1 MSTAPARRA
10 VAAVLAAVTLGAG
23 LTACS
28 PAEPEP
34 APVVAALAEALAAG
48 TAEGVAWEA
57 PGAAEPQVEA
67 IFAEVGGVTRHVDVA
82 AVGEPYTDGDE
93 RLVDAE
99 LDWRW
104 DLGAEDW
111 AYPSEVTLVL
121 DEEAEAWEVRWRRTV
136 VAPEL
141 AEAAGLTTAQTPAE
155 RGDILG
161 PDGRPIVVAT
171 PVLRV
176 GIDKV
181 ALPDPEAQRISAQA
195 VAALAGWEDPAA
207 FAEQVLAAG
216 PRAFVEAITVREG
229 GVDLVA
235 LEEIPGATALP
246 DELPLAPT
254 AEFARPLLGRAGPA
268 TAEIVEET
276 EGAVEAG
283 ELTGLSGLQRTFDEL
298 LRGQAGT
305 ALYAVDATGERTP
318 VAEAAPQPGD
328 DLVLTL
334 DVDLQGAAE
343 SLLAEVPTPAGLVAL
358 RPSTGAVLVA
368 ASGPAGGGL
377 STATTGQ
384 YAPGSTFKVVST
396 LALLRA
402 GLGAQDPVDCPPSA
416 TVDGYPFENYP
427 EYPTDLETTVPLSVA
442 FAHSCNT
449 AFATEAERISAADVA
464 AAAEAL
470 GLGPAAERAW
480 PAFFGSVPTDVGT
493 TAHAAALIG
502 QGQVLASPLAMATI
516 AASVAAGHAV
526 HPVLLAGPDDVAET
540 AGPEADVAEPT
551 APLSAAEAETL
562 RALMRGVVEGGT
574 GAALADVPGEPVF
587 AKTGTAEH
595 GAGAAYRLDAWTVAI
610 QGDLAVAVLVEGG
623 GTGAEAAIPI
633 VEAFLRGLA

>member
-1 MSTAPARRA
+1 MRGAPARRA
-10 VAAVLAAVTLGAG
+10 VAAVLAATTLGAG
-23 LTACS
+23 LAACS
-28 PAEPEP
+28 PAEPEA
-34 APVVAALAEALAAG
+34 APVVADLAAALAAG
-48 TAEGVAWEA
+48 TPEGVAWEA
-57 PGAAEPQVEA
+57 PGTAEAQVEA
-67 IFAEVGGVTRHVDVA
+67 VFAEVGDVPRHVDVA
-82 AVGEPYTDGDE
+82 TVGEPYTEGDE

-99 LDWRW
+99 LAWRW

-121 DEEAEAWEVRWRRTV
+121 DEEADAWTVRWRRTV

-141 AEAAGLTTAQTPAE
+141 AEAVGLAAGHTPAE
-155 RGDILG
+155 RGDVLG
-161 PDGRPIVVAT
+161 ADGRPIVVAT

-181 ALPDPEAQRISAQA
+181 ALADPEAQRTSAEA
-195 VAALAGWEDPAA
+195 VATLVGWEDPAA

-229 GVDLVA
+229 VVDLAA
-235 LEEIPGATALP
+235 LDAIPGATALP

-276 EGAVEAG
+276 EGAVRAG

-318 VAEAAPQPGD
+318 VAQAAPQPGE

-343 SLLAEVPTPAGLVAL
+343 SLLAGVPTPAALVAL
-358 RPSTGAVLVA
+358 RPSTGAVLAA

-402 GLGAQDPVDCPPSA
+402 GLGPQDEVSCPPTA
-416 TVDGYPFENYP
+416 TVDGYEFENYP
-427 EYPTDLETTVPLSVA
+427 EYPAELETAVPLSVA

-449 AFATEAERISAADVA
+449 SFVTEEGRLGPADVA
-464 AAAEAL
+464 AAGEAL
-470 GLGPAAERAW
+470 GLGTAPERAW
-480 PAFFGSVPTDVGT
+480 PAFFGSVPTDVDT

-502 QGQVLASPLAMATI
+502 QGEVLASPLAMATV

-526 HPVLLAGPDDVAET
+526 RPVLLAGPEDVAE
-540 AGPEADVAEPT
+540 APEAAEPA

-562 RALMRGVVEGGT
+562 RTLMRGVVEDGT
-574 GAALADVPGEPVF
+574 AAALADVPGEPVL

-595 GAGAAYRLDAWTVAI
+595 GAGADYRLDAWTVAV

-623 GTGAEAAIPI
+623 GTGAEAAVPI
-633 VEAFLRGLA
+633 VEAFLRG